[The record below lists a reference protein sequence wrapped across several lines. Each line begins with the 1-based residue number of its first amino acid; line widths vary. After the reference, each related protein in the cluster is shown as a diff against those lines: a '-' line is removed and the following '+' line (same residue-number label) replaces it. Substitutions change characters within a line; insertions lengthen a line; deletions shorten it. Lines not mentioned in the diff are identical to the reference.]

1 MVLET
6 GRRAM
11 RYIVNEITGPY
22 AIAPD
27 NGQKLYDQIHPVLLS
42 GQNVELDLDGTKVFA
57 SAFFNFAVGQLLK
70 DLSPDALNQQLHI
83 TGLND
88 NGQNILRR
96 VIDNAKRYYDDPR
109 YQQAVDSV
117 MEEYAASC

>member
-1 MVLET
+1 MVLES

-11 RYIVNEITGPY
+11 RYSVHEITGSF
-22 AIAPD
+22 AITPE
-27 NGQKLYDQIHPVLLS
+27 NGQKLYDQIHPALLA
-42 GQNVELDLDGTKVFA
+42 GQNVELDFNGTKVFA

-70 DLSPDALNQQLHI
+70 DLSPDALNQHLHI

-88 NGQNILRR
+88 NGQSVLRR
-96 VIDNAKRYYDDPR
+96 VIGNSKRYYSEPN
-109 YQQAVDSV
+109 YQKAVNSV

>member
-1 MVLET
+1 MVLGF

-11 RYIVNEITGPY
+11 RYSVHEITGPF

-27 NGQKLYDQIHPVLLS
+27 NGQKLYDQIHPALLS
-42 GQNVELDLDGTKVFA
+42 GQEVELDFNGTKVFA
-57 SAFFNFAVGQLLK
+57 SAFFNFAIGQLLK
-70 DLSPDALNQQLHI
+70 DLSPDKLNHQLHI

-88 NGQNILRR
+88 NGQNVLKR
-96 VIDNAKRYYDDPR
+96 VIENSKRYYSEPD
-109 YQQAVDSV
+109 YQKAVNSV

>member
-1 MVLET
+1 MVLEK

-42 GQNVELDLDGTKVFA
+42 GQNVELDFDGTKIFA

-70 DLSPDALNQQLHI
+70 DISPDSLNQQLQI

-88 NGQNILRR
+88 NGQSILRR
-96 VIDNAKRYYDDPR
+96 SIDNAKRYYGDPL

>member
-6 GRRAM
+6 GRRAV
-11 RYIVNEITGPY
+11 RYRVREITGSF
-22 AIAPD
+22 AITPE
-27 NGQKLYDQIHPVLLS
+27 NGQKLYEQIYPVLLA
-42 GQNVELDLDGTKVFA
+42 GKDIELDFDGIKVFA

-70 DLSPDALNQQLHI
+70 DLSPDALNQQLYI

-88 NGQNILRR
+88 NGQNVLRR
-96 VIDNAKRYYDDPR
+96 VIENAKRYYSEPN
-109 YQQAVDSV
+109 YQQAVNSV

>member
-6 GRRAM
+6 GRRAV
-11 RYIVNEITGPY
+11 RYRVREITGSF
-22 AIAPD
+22 AITPE
-27 NGQKLYDQIHPVLLS
+27 NGQKLYEQIYPVLLA
-42 GQNVELDLDGTKVFA
+42 GKDIELDFDGIKVFA

-70 DLSPDALNQQLHI
+70 DLSPDALNQQLYI

-88 NGQNILRR
+88 NGQNVLRR
-96 VIDNAKRYYDDPR
+96 VIENAKRYYSEPN
-109 YQQAVDSV
+109 YQKAVNSV

>member
-6 GRRAM
+6 GRREM
-11 RYIVNEITGPY
+11 RYTVNEITGPF

-42 GQNVELDLDGTKVFA
+42 GEPVELDFDGIKVYA

-70 DLSPDALNQQLHI
+70 DLSSDALNSQLSI
-83 TGLND
+83 IGLDANA
-88 NGQNILRR
+88 QNILRR
-96 VIDNAKRYYDDPR
+96 VIDNAKRYYSEPT
-109 YQQAVDSV
+109 YQQAVNSV

>member
-1 MVLET
+1 
-6 GRRAM
+6 
-11 RYIVNEITGPY
+11 
-22 AIAPD
+22 
-27 NGQKLYDQIHPVLLS
+27 
-42 GQNVELDLDGTKVFA
+42 
-57 SAFFNFAVGQLLK
+57 LK

-83 TGLND
+83 IGLND

-96 VIDNAKRYYDDPR
+96 VIDNVKRYYDDPR